1 MASIVY
7 ANLDNDQVMKDF
19 IKRCPSVVAMNVET
33 KQRLMARIDLLGEK
47 HNEILDFF
55 KNVYIDINNR
65 LGDDIIA
72 GVEWA

>member
-1 MASIVY
+1 
-7 ANLDNDQVMKDF
+7 MKDF

-33 KQRLMARIDLLGEK
+33 KQKLMARIDLLGER